1 MEQQR
6 ALRALTKKT
15 DPQNAPLDINDVIN
29 DVVGLVLRE
38 VLSHRVRLKRDLVT
52 ALNRIIG
59 DRCNYS
65 RSSSFLSRIALKP
78 WQTSQSG
85 SVSS

>member
-15 DPQNAPLDINDVIN
+15 DPQNAPLDIN